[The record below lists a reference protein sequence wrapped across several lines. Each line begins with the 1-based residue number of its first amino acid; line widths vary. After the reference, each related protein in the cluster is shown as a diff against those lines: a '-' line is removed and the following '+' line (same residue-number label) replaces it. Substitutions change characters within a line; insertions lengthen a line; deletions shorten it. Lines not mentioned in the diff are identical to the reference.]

1 MILFRKDSSFRHQT
15 ILNNPKIKTQPKSS
29 RKTEMKFCTNFA
41 SIVLNNLSLVPNPS
55 SFLTLRRWRISVAYL
70 FVCPLMMMCIGEL
83 SLKLGYTY
91 VAIVEMHFEN
101 LKEEDRITI
110 IKTAISSFML
120 ISTMLI

>member
-1 MILFRKDSSFRHQT
+1 
-15 ILNNPKIKTQPKSS
+15 
-29 RKTEMKFCTNFA
+29 
-41 SIVLNNLSLVPNPS
+41 
-55 SFLTLRRWRISVAYL
+55 
-70 FVCPLMMMCIGEL
+70 MMMCIGEL